1 MKKITYYINIFLVYS
16 IIGFIIETTL
26 KTFFFKH
33 MNNGILYGPWIPVY
47 GLGSVLIIIIMRL
60 VFNRFKVP
68 RWLKIVLVFLISTIV
83 LSLIELLGGILI
95 EKIFNKVFW
104 DYSDLKFNMGH
115 YIALEISLIWGV
127 MSLVVVYIIKPLVD
141 KIIKKIPSVITYLVL
156 VIFII
161 DAVITFFQI

>member
-1 MKKITYYINIFLVYS
+1 MRKLTYYINIFLVYS

-33 MNNGILYGPWIPVY
+33 MNNGIMYGPWIPVY

-68 RWLKIVLVFLISTIV
+68 RWLKIVLVFIISMIV

-104 DYSDLKFNMGH
+104 DYSDLKFNIGH

-127 MSLVVVYIIKPLVD
+127 MSLVVVYIIKPLLD
-141 KIIKKIPSVITYLVL
+141 KIIKKIPSIITYLVL
-156 VIFII
+156 FIFLI
-161 DAVITFFQI
+161 DAVITFLKT